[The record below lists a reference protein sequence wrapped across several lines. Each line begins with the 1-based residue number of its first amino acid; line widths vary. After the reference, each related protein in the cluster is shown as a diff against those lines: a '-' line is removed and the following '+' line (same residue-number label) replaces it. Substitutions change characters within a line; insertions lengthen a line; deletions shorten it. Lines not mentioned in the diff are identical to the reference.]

1 MEATLAKNPKN
12 WFAGD
17 FTAADIIMSFPVELM
32 DHLKGDLKNYLI
44 WPSMWRPTTSA
55 LPISAPWSGEASSR
69 CCTWASTPDE
79 MVS

>member
-32 DHLKGDLKNYLI
+32 DHLKGDLKNYPHLAKYVETYHE
-44 WPSMWRPTTSA
+44 RPAYKRA
-55 LPISAPWSGEASSR
+55 LERGGKL
-69 CCTWASTPDE
+69 E
-79 MVS
+79 MLHVG